1 MRAIDTSDLLKV
13 QQEFNTI
20 GTDENTIVGSFQ
32 VTKNSFQMLLP
43 SEWLGNQALH
53 FAYKL
58 LQLRDSK
65 LCQQN
70 LLRKPSHFFDPTFL
84 GYIHGNQGA
93 LHWRSR
99 GVDLLQLFEHDNL
112 FFTGNPSAS
121 HWILIVVDFP
131 KKRIQVYDSV
141 NQSNANFLHI
151 VFLYLQDVHLHHL
164 GCDMVN

>member
-1 MRAIDTSDLLKV
+1 
-13 QQEFNTI
+13 
-20 GTDENTIVGSFQ
+20 
-32 VTKNSFQMLLP
+32 MLLP
-43 SEWLGNQALH
+43 SEWLGNQVLH

-84 GYIHGNQGA
+84 GYIRGNQGA
-93 LHWRSR
+93 LQYNYENVRHWRSR